1 MEKVTAF
8 DYPSNEVTIM
18 LDASTYIVTIHEN
31 IEQVA
36 H

>member
-1 MEKVTAF
+1 MEKVAAF
-8 DYPSNEVTIM
+8 DYPSKEVTIM
-18 LDASTYIVTIHEN
+18 LDASTHIVIIHEN